1 MPSAI
6 SIKLQSNW
14 FAGEIIDFFPN
25 DKKLN
30 ATIIKI
36 MNIISMFSRFCL
48 QRQYGFSQT
57 SIIQLT
63 LERPIEGGLE

>member
-36 MNIISMFSRFCL
+36 MNIISMFSRFCFAEAIWFL
-48 QRQYGFSQT
+48 SNIYHTAYS
-57 SIIQLT
+57 
-63 LERPIEGGLE
+63 